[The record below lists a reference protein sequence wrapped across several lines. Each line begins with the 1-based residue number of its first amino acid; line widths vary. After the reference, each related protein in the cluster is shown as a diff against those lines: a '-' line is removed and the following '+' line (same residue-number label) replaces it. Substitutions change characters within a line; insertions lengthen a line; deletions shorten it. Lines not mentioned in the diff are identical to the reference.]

1 MKQRPRNCML
11 RAQVMSLSLH
21 IWVVDTLLTLYKTT
35 GRIAQDTK
43 ESGLNIARIFSIL
56 KKSCKVQYYRV
67 EIIINTMRT
76 ILSRKTLIKPKFFF
90 ALGAFLLAVGIAVGT
105 ANLPTLHAGD
115 TASAEEATVIDLV
128 NKSLPSVVSVVGVQE
143 LNGSSTVVDRG
154 SGFVVSKSGL
164 VLTNKH
170 VVAQTDLAYKIFFSD
185 GRKYTA
191 DVVARDPL
199 NDVALLKIPGDNFAA
214 LTLGDSNGVKIG
226 QTAIA
231 IGNSLGQYEN
241 TVTKGIVSG
250 LGRFVSA
257 SNDLTGGM
265 ETIEDAIQTDAAIN
279 QGNSGGPLLNSRNEV
294 VGINTAIVLQ
304 GRGVG
309 FAIPINLAKRAIAS
323 YQKNGRIVEP
333 YLGVR
338 YITIDAG
345 LQETNHLSYDYGA
358 LISSGTDITSPAV
371 ITGSPA
377 AAAGLKENDIILS
390 VNDRLIRGKNTLR
403 NIIANY
409 QPGDKLT
416 LVINRRGEILHLSVT
431 LVEVPH

>member
-1 MKQRPRNCML
+1 
-11 RAQVMSLSLH
+11 
-21 IWVVDTLLTLYKTT
+21 
-35 GRIAQDTK
+35 
-43 ESGLNIARIFSIL
+43 
-56 KKSCKVQYYRV
+56 
-67 EIIINTMRT
+67 MRT